1 MIISKCTM
9 ELSCQSCVAKRNH
22 AVLLASGWMFIKPFL
37 SSKDKRVISI
47 VVPLQVLA
55 NIASAIGNEAAVG
68 STDRSFW
75 VRSQEITWVCQTADV
90 CLLYRIW
97 CYRLLT
103 LQDVV
108 SYYGQYCK
116 LASIWVEGHLLMEKV
131 KQLED
136 AIMVPILRPIF
147 YYRGRYFEQ
156 VQAMVFLLHCHIG
169 VHLRYTYRGSV
180 TTSISTFPICHLA
193 WRSGG

>member
-1 MIISKCTM
+1 
-9 ELSCQSCVAKRNH
+9 
-22 AVLLASGWMFIKPFL
+22 MFIKPFL

-75 VRSQEITWVCQTADV
+75 VRYQGKTWVCQTADV

-97 CYRLLT
+97 CYHLLT

-116 LASIWVEGHLLMEKV
+116 LGSIWVEEHLLMEKV

-136 AIMVPILRPIF
+136 ATIVPVLRPIF
-147 YYRGRYFEQ
+147 HCRGRYFEQ

-169 VHLRYTYRGSV
+169 VHLRYAYRCSV